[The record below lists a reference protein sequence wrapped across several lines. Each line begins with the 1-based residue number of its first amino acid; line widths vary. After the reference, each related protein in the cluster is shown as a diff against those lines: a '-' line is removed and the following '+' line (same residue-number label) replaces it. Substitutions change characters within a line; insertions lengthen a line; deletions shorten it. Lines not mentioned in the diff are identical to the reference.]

1 MALVLKDR
9 VQESATPNTT
19 VSFTCNGAI
28 TGFQAFSVVGN
39 GNVTF
44 YTAVDASGN
53 WENGVGTYTT
63 AGNLVTRTTISASSN
78 AGSAVTFSGTVN
90 LFISYPATNSINY
103 DANGV
108 ATIGEVLGYSDTG
121 LVGSFASTVAGYNQ
135 VVVQNKSTAT
145 NASSNLNVSNDA
157 GTASAN
163 YAELGIN
170 SSTFS
175 NGAGC
180 FNIPGAAYVASA
192 GEDLSIGT
200 YNSHNIHFATNSN
213 TTDSMTIYTTG
224 GISLGTYGD
233 PGLGNVAGNKFVAG
247 YSSITSAAGIT
258 ILTAASTYYQRVVG
272 TAIQTIQLPDATTC
286 LVGTTFIIENNS
298 TGLLTITDDALGAI
312 DIIPAG
318 GVDYIYLIA
327 NGTIAG
333 TWARYAL
340 LPSTYNFNS
349 TAADFGAATLSNA
362 VWNGTPIAYNY
373 GGTTLTTFVGANK
386 ALYSTSA
393 TALTAGT
400 LPVLAGGTGV
410 TTSTGT
416 GSTVLSASPTFTG
429 TVNTANLAYTGTLTG
444 GTGVVIIGT
453 NQIYKDASGN
463 VGIGTSSPSTFGG
476 KLSVVGAGGTQS
488 TVMVQ
493 NPGVG
498 TAHLGF
504 ASSGSNVKLYNCYAT
519 GTLAGGSGID
529 ISSTG
534 AVGIGMSPSYKLD
547 MTVPSG
553 DGIRVN
559 ASAGISYV
567 ILQQGGVTNG
577 HISAAGGGGT
587 DLSVTAT
594 RFLNLVGGSSGT
606 ILFTAGTEA
615 MRIDAAGNVGIGT
628 SSPLTKTEITGTGLT
643 LATGTSNGLLF
654 NRAGTA
660 SQVLFKDTSTDVVTL
675 QNANAAVLSFGT
687 NATQR
692 MSISGTGSLI
702 LVGSIAQ
709 KATGTTW
716 SNPSDIRLK
725 DSISPYTKGLNELMQ
740 VAVKEW
746 EYNGKGGTTEG
757 LKGLGVIADEV
768 MLILPNTVDTYK
780 AKLNADDDED
790 SDIKKFDAT
799 EITWLM
805 LKSIQELKAI
815 IDTQNARIEALEAN

>member
-28 TGFQAFSVVGN
+28 TGFQAFSVIGN

-90 LFISYPATNSINY
+90 LFISYPATKSINY

-121 LVGSFASTVAGYNQ
+121 LVSSFASTVAGYNQ

-373 GGTTLTTFVGANK
+373 GGTTLATFVAANN

-429 TVNTANLAYTGTLTG
+429 TLNSANLAYTGTLTG
-444 GTGVVIIGT
+444 STGVVAIGT

-463 VGIGTSSPSTFGG
+463 VGIGTSSPVTSLTVQAGAGNGIKVYDSSATTTGSYPCIESIGSRGDTNGTFHGKFGAGFRRNDGTAIATGVGLGTYAFGG
-476 KLSVVGAGGTQS
+476 QWGTGTTYNQTNFLYSASIVGISEGSFTSATAMPTALVFSTGSTGASLQAINTGYGTERMRIDSVGNVTLQENISVGGAAPT
-488 TVMVQ
+488 T
-493 NPGVG
+493 VG
-498 TAHLGF
+498 TGITFPATQAASSNANTLDDYEEGTWTPTYVGF
-504 ASSGSNVKLYNCYAT
+504 TITSGTSEARYTKVGRVITANIWINATSVTCLANATFTLPIAAVSYSSGSAVSSNVV
-519 GTLAGGSGID
+519 SGI
-529 ISSTG
+529 
-534 AVGIGMSPSYKLD
+534 
-547 MTVPSG
+547 
-553 DGIRVN
+553 
-559 ASAGISYV
+559 
-567 ILQQGGVTNG
+567 Q
-577 HISAAGGGGT
+577 
-587 DLSVTAT
+587 
-594 RFLNLVGGSSGT
+594 
-606 ILFTAGTEA
+606 
-615 MRIDAAGNVGIGT
+615 
-628 SSPLTKTEITGTGLT
+628 ITGSTTGVVRAAIT
-643 LATGTSNGLLF
+643 TTSNLAL
-654 NRAGTA
+654 TVTYQLA
-660 SQVLFKDTSTDVVTL
+660 S
-675 QNANAAVLSFGT
+675 
-687 NATQR
+687 
-692 MSISGTGSLI
+692 
-702 LVGSIAQ
+702 
-709 KATGTTW
+709 
-716 SNPSDIRLK
+716 
-725 DSISPYTKGLNELMQ
+725 
-740 VAVKEW
+740 
-746 EYNGKGGTTEG
+746 
-757 LKGLGVIADEV
+757 
-768 MLILPNTVDTYK
+768 
-780 AKLNADDDED
+780 
-790 SDIKKFDAT
+790 
-799 EITWLM
+799 
-805 LKSIQELKAI
+805 
-815 IDTQNARIEALEAN
+815 